1 MCCALITKQ
10 MYEIITENNSETGK
24 GFRNTVHEIV
34 VSNDLSM
41 KILTFHF
48 LRAPAVMYHR
58 CICASHRVGAYGELP
73 LQMTSFQFTEGTIG
87 FCSAFKSVVVWSFGL
102 RLTYI
107 IVGDR
112 KVLLCLISRF
122 LLSGRNFFAGWI
134 LCFKEIC
141 HLKKLDKFRGIRKL
155 RTDVSGRV
163 AQCMV
168 LGRPASNILY
178 T

>member
-1 MCCALITKQ
+1 MP
-10 MYEIITENNSETGK
+10 
-24 GFRNTVHEIV
+24 EIV
-34 VSNDLSM
+34 VSNDLSI
-41 KILTFHF
+41 KIFDVSF
-48 LRAPAVMYHR
+48 PPRASCDVSQVHL
-58 CICASHRVGAYGELP
+58 CITQSKYWELP

-87 FCSAFKSVVVWSFGL
+87 FCSAFKSIVVCSFGL

-122 LLSGRNFFAGWI
+122 LFSGRNFFAGWI

-141 HLKKLDKFRGIRKL
+141 HLKKLAKFRGIRRL